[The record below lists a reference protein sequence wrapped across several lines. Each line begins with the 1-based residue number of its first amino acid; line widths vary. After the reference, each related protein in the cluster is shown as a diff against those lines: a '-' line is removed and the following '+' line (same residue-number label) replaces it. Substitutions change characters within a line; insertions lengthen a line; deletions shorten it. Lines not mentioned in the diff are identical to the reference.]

1 MTGADDAISHES
13 RVLAGRVRARA
24 ASMLGPDMLAGLA
37 AHAIGRPD
45 RDMTAAEIRALAAD
59 AIAQAQKVS
68 YLLGRLA
75 ALLDEPA

>member
-1 MTGADDAISHES
+1 
-13 RVLAGRVRARA
+13 
-24 ASMLGPDMLAGLA
+24 MLGPDMLAGLA